1 MSIEENKAIV
11 RRWNEE
17 TINKGNADIV
27 DELAAADYV
36 NHAGGFGREGHK
48 QYLRAVGAAF
58 SSIDIAIE
66 DLIAEGDK
74 VVIRWT
80 LKATHTGEYMGVP
93 ATGKQVEMKGMSMYR
108 LANAKIVEDWS
119 SSDQLG
125 FMQQLGLVPKMG

>member
-17 TINKGNADIV
+17 LHNKGNVDIV
-27 DELAAADYV
+27 DELADANYI
-36 NHAGGFGREGHK
+36 NHADGSDREGFK
-48 QYLRAVGAAF
+48 RYWLATDAVF
-58 SSIDIAIE
+58 SDRSIAIE

-93 ATGKQVEMKGMSMYR
+93 ATGKQWGMKGISIYR
-108 LANAKIVEDWS
+108 LANGKIVEDWS
-119 SSDQLG
+119 ASDQLG
-125 FMQQLGLVPKMG
+125 LMQQLGLIPPMG